1 MAQQETKKT
10 MNTRYAEDGFDLDRA
25 KRNLNNV
32 ALANRRNK
40 KLRFLL
46 GVGKFFIMIGAFG
59 LFLLLFYLAMELI
72 ALF

>member
-1 MAQQETKKT
+1 MAKKET
-10 MNTRYAEDGFDLDRA
+10 NPRYAEDNFDLDRA

-32 ALANRRNK
+32 ALAKRRNK
-40 KLRFLL
+40 RLRFLL
-46 GVGKFFIMIGAFG
+46 SVARFFIMIGAFG